1 MKKYNFLFFIVVL
14 FCNNSYSSQPNYN
27 CYWMENISGKYEWL
41 LADIIYNKSLSKED
55 CFDLDSCSGGKGLS
69 DGGCYKWAKSSSDN
83 PSAW

>member
-1 MKKYNFLFFIVVL
+1 MKWV
-14 FCNNSYSSQPNYN
+14 
-27 CYWMENISGKYEWL
+27 

-69 DGGCYKWAKSSSDN
+69 YGGCYKWAKSSSDK

>member
-1 MKKYNFLFFIVVL
+1 MYYFVITVIVPNQTITVIRWKISLANMKWV
-14 FCNNSYSSQPNYN
+14 
-27 CYWMENISGKYEWL
+27 

-69 DGGCYKWAKSSSDN
+69 YGGCYKWAKSSSDK